1 MEPEAGTPISMGEAF
16 TYQAKRDPG
25 RVAVI
30 CGDESITRGELESRA
45 NRAARAFAGL
55 GVGHGDL
62 VSIALPNGIDF
73 YVAVAA
79 AWKLGAT
86 PAPLSYRLPDIERN
100 AILELAE
107 PALVVGVEPS
117 RVNGRPALPPG
128 WQPPSGL
135 PDDPLPSAVSPSWV
149 ALASGGSTGRPKVI
163 VNARPATIDPAAPIV
178 GMRIDGVQLVPGP
191 LYHNGPFTFS
201 LNGLFTGSTIVLM
214 ERFDAAAVLE
224 LIEKHS
230 VDWIFAVPT
239 MLRRIWQLPP
249 EVRESADLSSL
260 RLIFSSGSPWP
271 AWLKEEYLNW
281 LGPDRILEVYGGTEQ
296 NGSTVITGR
305 ESLER
310 PGSVGRAMAGTGLRI
325 LDPES
330 GADLPA
336 MEIGEV
342 YFQVPGGPGSTY
354 RYLGADAKVRDG
366 WETLGDLGYVDADG
380 FLYLV
385 DRRTDLVVSG
395 GANVYPAEVEAALE
409 RHPHVR
415 SAAVVGL
422 PDDDLGNRVH
432 AIVDVGQA
440 PPEHHPDHDALRAH
454 LREHLA
460 PYKVPRT
467 FEFVTNPLR
476 DDAGKV
482 RRSALREARIA
493 SPSPATEEIP

>member
-1 MEPEAGTPISMGEAF
+1 MGEAF

-107 PALVVGVEPS
+107 PALVVGVDPS

-128 WQPPSGL
+128 WRPPSGL

-163 VNARPATIDPAAPIV
+163 VNARPATVDPAAPIV

-305 ESLER
+305 QSLER
-310 PGSVGRAMAGTGLRI
+310 PGSVGKPMAGTRLRI

-330 GADLPA
+330 GAELPA

-342 YFQVPGGPGSTY
+342 YFQVAGGPGSTY
-354 RYLGADAKVRDG
+354 RYLGADAKARDG

-440 PPEHHPDHDALRAH
+440 PPEHHPDHDGLRAH